1 MHCYKLIVYWL
12 GKDMWPATGRIVLL
26 NNNQTIVDLAS
37 IRNRAAIRKD
47 LKASAESSDWTSTR
61 NAKTAQS
68 SDPGALATTVAG
80 AHWFRRLRPPA

>member
-47 LKASAESSDWTSTR
+47 LEGLCRILRLDKYEERKDC
-61 NAKTAQS
+61 
-68 SDPGALATTVAG
+68 TVK
-80 AHWFRRLRPPA
+80 